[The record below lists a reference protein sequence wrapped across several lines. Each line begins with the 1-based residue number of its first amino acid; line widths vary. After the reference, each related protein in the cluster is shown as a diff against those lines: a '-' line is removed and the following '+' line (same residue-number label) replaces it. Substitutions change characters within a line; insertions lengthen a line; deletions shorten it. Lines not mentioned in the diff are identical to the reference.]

1 MTEEELLRRAEDLAL
16 RASRRGELTHS
27 TFLTPAEC
35 ALLSRRRPAADCVM
49 LLHGGVPGAERRAA
63 FFLPDW
69 MDAEAFEPQE
79 HLCAIELTARFGEPC
94 HRDYLGAALGLGVG
108 REWLG
113 DILIEKN
120 VAHLICLPSV
130 KEHLLLN
137 LDKVGRW
144 GVKAREVPLA
154 AVPVPEK
161 QLREVT
167 FSVKSPRLDAVCAG
181 MFGLSRSAAAEAIA
195 QGKTGLDRIFIHG
208 IYHGPGSAADEI
220 AVFVELHLIAVRD
233 LLYKNNNI
241 HFPNLRHL
249 TPIHL
254 AMIFF

>member
-69 MDAEAFEPQE
+69 MDADAFDPQE

-195 QGKTGLDRIFIHG
+195 QGLVTKNYVPCQKPDAPIA
-208 IYHGPGSAADEI
+208 PGDILSLRGKGKGEVAEVGDALTRKGR
-220 AVFVELHLIAVRD
+220 VLVRAGV
-233 LLYKNNNI
+233 YV
-241 HFPNLRHL
+241 
-249 TPIHL
+249 
-254 AMIFF
+254 